1 MGKHFYYLW
10 GSISSG
16 KLAMSLYTM
25 TITLLIFTI
34 TNSATFA
41 SLVMLIYVI
50 GKIVSS
56 FIFPFVTEKIPLK
69 KILSFSL
76 FAQLF
81 IMLLIIYVFN
91 DDGLL
96 YTTLKLMI
104 IYMLIAFT
112 GFTDGFVSPSRMS
125 LIPESVEEKALG
137 KANSLIS
144 TTDQTFAL
152 LGWSIGTV
160 AINIYGSN
168 SILMVCIILLILSI
182 LSSLQIKA
190 TTIKKSPKRPSLD
203 IMKEGWVILF
213 SKKNHMRTITMMDIL
228 EGIASGIWI
237 GGITLVFVH
246 EVLKK
251 GEQWW
256 GFLNSGYFVG
266 SIIGGMLIAVLSTRL
281 EKYLTKGIV
290 IGSFFVSLFVLLYAM
305 NTTAWIALLLVVL
318 MGPFYQLRDI
328 SQQTYIQRNIK
339 GLAKFYAAKDNL
351 YYIVFALSVF
361 LSGLISDYIGVVYVY
376 YFAFILYFI
385 SSIAAAFTFRR
396 VSKINKNYDAITTM
410 NDVSN

>member
-76 FAQLF
+76 LAQL
-81 IMLLIIYVFN
+81 IHMLLIIYVFN

-96 YTTLKLMI
+96 HTTLKLMI

-168 SILMVCIILLILSI
+168 SILIVCIILLILSI

-190 TTIKKSPKRPSLD
+190 TTIKKSTKRPSLD

-256 GFLNSGYFVG
+256 GFINSGYFVG

-328 SQQTYIQRNIK
+328 SQQTYIQRNVD
-339 GLAKFYAAKDNL
+339 GLAKLYAAKDNL

-361 LSGLISDYIGVVYVY
+361 LSGLISDYISVVYVY

-396 VSKINKNYDAITTM
+396 ESKINKNYDAM
-410 NDVSN
+410 NDVNN